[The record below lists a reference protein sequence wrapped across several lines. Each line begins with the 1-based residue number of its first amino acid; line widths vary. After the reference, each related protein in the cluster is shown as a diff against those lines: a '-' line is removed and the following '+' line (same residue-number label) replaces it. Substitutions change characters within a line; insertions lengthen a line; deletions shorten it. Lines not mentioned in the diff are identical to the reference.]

1 MISMSSAFL
10 IDFEH
15 FRQRSGAYEYN
26 MTPDNR
32 KFILFLVGRT
42 FPSRKHEQYYK

>member
-1 MISMSSAFL
+1 MSSAFL

-32 KFILFLVGRT
+32 KFILFLVWKNVS
-42 FPSRKHEQYYK
+42 FEKA